1 MKTID
6 KLLFKIAERF
16 ALVEVL
22 GTGAT
27 LIRISNLRI
36 LALTSFKGAN
46 STLTIPAADRP
57 SITVQAPALRTDAN
71 DRSTAMGILTVR
83 PENGYVQR
91 YYAGTYNA
99 SGSGVSNV
107 AATDKISGIVA
118 WIIGGGYGLTSI
130 LSRLSAIFRDWR
142 WQHEQENHRPACSR
156 NRMDIARER
165 SEVQESS
172 WHSLCRLLHLRTEN
186 NNHNVSDACNASGR
200 IPTEGFNYIYHGRDK
215 QRKCWGGV
223 CCNGRHNRSKD
234 ILGINSIHVVPAFL
248 PGIALERG
256 CAA

>member
-57 SITVQAPALRTDAN
+57 STVVSAPALRTDAN
-71 DRSTAMGILTVR
+71 DRSTALGQLTVR

-107 AATDKISGIVA
+107 AATDKTSGIAA
-118 WIIGGGYGLTSI
+118 WIIGGGV
-130 LSRLSAIFRDWR
+130 RLNLNIIKAFSHLQRL
-142 WQHEQENHRPACSR
+142 
-156 NRMDIARER
+156 
-165 SEVQESS
+165 EV
-172 WHSLCRLLHLRTEN
+172 
-186 NNHNVSDACNASGR
+186 
-200 IPTEGFNYIYHGRDK
+200 
-215 QRKCWGGV
+215 
-223 CCNGRHNRSKD
+223 
-234 ILGINSIHVVPAFL
+234 
-248 PGIALERG
+248 
-256 CAA
+256 AA